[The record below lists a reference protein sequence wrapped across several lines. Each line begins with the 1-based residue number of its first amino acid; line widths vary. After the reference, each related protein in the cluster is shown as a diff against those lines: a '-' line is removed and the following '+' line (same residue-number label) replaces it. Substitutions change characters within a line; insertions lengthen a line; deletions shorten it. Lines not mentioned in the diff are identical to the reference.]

1 MTFLQLILKN
11 LLRRRIRS
19 ALSGLGVAIAV
30 AAAIAL
36 ISFSTGFERSSV
48 EVYSGHGVDMIAVRS
63 GVTERLTSN
72 LNEQIAPQLAGLPG
86 VAAVN
91 PSLTDMVSFGEGS
104 LVGIPVHGW
113 PPGSFI
119 FDSLQL
125 SQGRHIGPED
135 HHAVMLG
142 EQLAASLKSK
152 IGDALEIEGKPF
164 TLVGTYRGL
173 NVFES
178 ATAVVALEDL
188 QKLMDRAG
196 QVTEFQLQLDARL
209 PDKSASIVNLRREI
223 AELKNPAGGR
233 WGLAAQATQE
243 FVTSSTEVKLAKAM
257 ALVTSIIAVA
267 IGAIGV
273 LNTMMMSVLERT
285 QEIGILRAIGWR
297 KSRIV
302 RMIVGESLLLAFTGS
317 LLGIVGG
324 WLLICLLVRVPLA
337 QGLVRPELPP
347 GVVLQGE
354 LLALVAGLAGGGYP
368 AYRGARLSPCEAL
381 RYD

>member
-209 PDKSASIVNLRREI
+209 PDKSAAIVNLRREI